1 MSQGRLIIHVASIV
15 ASKLGSVIVLD
26 TADEDE
32 AKKIAQAVA
41 QKTGRRVTVRDA
53 KLALIVTIP
62 AASIH

>member
-15 ASKLGSVIVLD
+15 ASELGSVIVLD
-26 TADEDE
+26 TADENE

-41 QKTGRRVTVRDA
+41 QKTGRRVTVRDG
-53 KLALIVTIP
+53 KLDLIVTIP

>member
-1 MSQGRLIIHVASIV
+1 MLHKSPPRPWFS
-15 ASKLGSVIVLD
+15 S
-26 TADEDE
+26 EDG

-41 QKTGRRVTVRDA
+41 QKTGRRVTVRDG